1 MLSKFNPFVL
11 ALIALNIGAGIWDAV
26 KGQMWGSAYYIF
38 AAALNV
44 AVTLK

>member
-1 MLSKFNPFVL
+1 MLSKFSPFAL
-11 ALIALNIGAGIWDAV
+11 ALIALNIGAGICEAF
-26 KGQMWGSAYYIF
+26 KGQLWGSAYYIF